1 MILCESN
8 LQLAVPENKQDEIDL
23 TPGNLTI
30 RLEHTLHRFHVK
42 KFWIQTGT
50 NNVKMAFQLERLTQS
65 FWISVFI
72 PSGCLILAAEMTLF
86 IDEVHFEAT
95 IMVALT
101 ANLVIYTLYN
111 AIQEDLPVDSSLKLI
126 DVWLLHGLLMPMV
139 VFVILVVNKLIKAT
153 GESHPPNLKL
163 GRKKN
168 FNDKK
173 GQTRSKE
180 IVITE
185 RLTFMSICKIIVP
198 TTSVIFMITFFGVG
212 ISHQMSNQG

>member
-1 MILCESN
+1 
-8 LQLAVPENKQDEIDL
+8 
-23 TPGNLTI
+23 
-30 RLEHTLHRFHVK
+30 
-42 KFWIQTGT
+42 
-50 NNVKMAFQLERLTQS
+50 
-65 FWISVFI
+65 
-72 PSGCLILAAEMTLF
+72 
-86 IDEVHFEAT
+86 
-95 IMVALT
+95 MVALT

-153 GESHPPNLKL
+153 GENHLPNLQL

-173 GQTRSKE
+173 VQTRSKE

-185 RLTFMSICKIIVP
+185 RLTFISVCKIIVP
-198 TTSVIFMITFFGVG
+198 TTSVIFMITFFAVG

>member
-1 MILCESN
+1 MCLV
-8 LQLAVPENKQDEIDL
+8 LASEI
-23 TPGNLTI
+23 
-30 RLEHTLHRFHVK
+30 
-42 KFWIQTGT
+42 
-50 NNVKMAFQLERLTQS
+50 
-65 FWISVFI
+65 
-72 PSGCLILAAEMTLF
+72 TLF
-86 IDEVHFEAT
+86 IDRRHFEAT

-153 GESHPPNLKL
+153 GENHLPNLQL
-163 GRKKN
+163 SRKKN

-173 GQTRSKE
+173 VQTRSKE

-185 RLTFMSICKIIVP
+185 RLTFISICKIIVP
-198 TTSVIFMITFFGVG
+198 TTSVIFMITFFVVG
-212 ISHQMSNQG
+212 ISHQMSNEG